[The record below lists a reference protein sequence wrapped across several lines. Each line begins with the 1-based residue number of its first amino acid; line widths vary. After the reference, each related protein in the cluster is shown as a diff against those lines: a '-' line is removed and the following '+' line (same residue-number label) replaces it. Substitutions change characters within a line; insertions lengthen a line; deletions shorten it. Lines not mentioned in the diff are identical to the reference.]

1 MRILIFHALLTRSLY
16 FLRAL
21 SDSGSL
27 FNATA
32 GSLIRRLKLSVLRS
46 LHVVNLKTVVVLLLR
61 ALNWL
66 A

>member
-1 MRILIFHALLTRSLY
+1 MRILIFHALLARSLY

-21 SDSGSL
+21 SDSRSL
-27 FNATA
+27 LNAAA

-46 LHVVNLKTVVVLLLR
+46 LHVVDLKAVVVLLLR